1 MSLSLHDAYRLHIS
15 GSTFNDFAGGLNQYH
30 VAGDLVQSKGENG
43 RNISG
48 DAFHNSEQ
56 RFPPPMCH
64 PQTRVAV
71 QDKLALWGRG
81 QDSSNV
87 MWLSGPAGAGKSA
100 IAQTMAETW
109 DLEQKLAAAF
119 FFARWRSGGSSGQ
132 KLFPTIAYQLALHI
146 PHLRVPIGLAV
157 EADPAITDKSLEKQV
172 RSLILQPL
180 GTLPKPMQQRIV
192 KMISEMST
200 ADNFPLRFLI
210 CSRPEPH
217 LREAFD
223 STYSTS
229 QLRRLVLDDSYYPG
243 DDIRRYLRD
252 RFRDIQMKRFP
263 TDFGIY
269 PPWPLETDIELIVR
283 KSSGQFIYAATVIK
297 FVDDE
302 YSHPFERLQLVMSLA
317 ASDNSIFADLDAL
330 YTHILSANPNLRLLV
345 RILGAYFTL
354 PSISFHGTHRIA
366 FLDEILGLPRGSV
379 RFALRGVHSL
389 LFIPDSDH
397 GQIWLHHR
405 SLYDFL
411 LNPER
416 ARKFYISTEAH
427 NKELMDCFLNPQ
439 HYSTEMIAYTHH
451 HWISHLIKPK
461 SDQVKAIRRCLQDVG
476 NTLLSPTLPV
486 LCRDKKAMTLTLVR
500 IIDFLTSTHKSQH
513 FPRNLRPDRTAAWE
527 TLLSCLFEPT
537 PEILAVFEAWGVDGY
552 RIYSSLGTIVQRLWG
567 TYEPNVFGR
576 NEMLG
581 FIHKNP
587 PLSVGVPYRTAEIA
601 LRLLA
606 CRTAELQTCSYPP
619 PGYNFQEYILACH
632 DYYLSRL
639 GQTHW
644 GFVSIWCSC
653 LVDAPPAPELL
664 AMLRRL
670 IQGTLIVPEHEVDMP
685 ALKHWLKKFGAE
697 AEDLIVAFTAAYEQR
712 SAASDY
718 VMCLVVKCPS
728 STK

>member
-100 IAQTMAETW
+100 IAQTMADTW

-180 GTLPKPMQQRIV
+180 ADLTVDDSYLVIVDGLDECDSKPMQQRIV

-223 STYSTS
+223 STYSAS

-302 YSHPFERLQLVMSLA
+302 YSHPFERLQLVLSLA
-317 ASDNSIFADLDAL
+317 ATDNSIFADLDVL

-354 PSISFHGTHRIA
+354 PSNSFHGTHCIA

-389 LFIPDSDH
+389 LFIPDSDY
-397 GQIWLHHR
+397 QPIRLHHQ
-405 SLYDFL
+405 SLSDFL
-411 LNPER
+411 LNPYR
-416 ARKFYISTEAH
+416 AGKYYISTEAH
-427 NKELMDCFLNPQ
+427 NKELMVRCLSIIQDCFLNPQ
-439 HYSTEMIAYTHH
+439 QYSTDIITYTHH
-451 HWISHLIKPK
+451 HWISHLTKPS
-461 SDQVKAIRRCLQDVG
+461 SDQVDAIRHCLQNVG

-486 LCRDKKAMTLTLVR
+486 LCRDKKAVTLTL
-500 IIDFLTSTHKSQH
+500 H
-513 FPRNLRPDRTAAWE
+513 FPSNLWPDRTAAWDA
-527 TLLSCLFEPT
+527 LLSCLFDPT
-537 PEILAVFEAWGVDGY
+537 PDILAVFEAWGVGEEFT
-552 RIYSSLGTIVQRLWG
+552 IFSSLGIIVQRLWG
-567 TYEPNVFGR
+567 SSVPWELNDCGR
-576 NEMLG
+576 TQTLD
-581 FIHKNP
+581 FIHRKP
-587 PLSVGVPYRTAEIA
+587 PSSLRVPYRTAEIA
-601 LRLLA
+601 LRLLM
-606 CRTAELQTCSYPP
+606 CRTSFPDRCFSYFCN
-619 PGYNFQEYILACH
+619 GGK
-632 DYYLSRL
+632 DR
-639 GQTHW
+639 W
-644 GFVSIWCSC
+644 GFASRWCSC
-653 LVDAPPAPELL
+653 LVSAPPAPELL

-670 IQGTLIVPEHEVDMP
+670 VQSTLPIPTDEVDRP
-685 ALKHWLKKFGAE
+685 AVIHWLKKFGTE
-697 AEDLIVAFTAAYEQR
+697 TEDLILAFTAAYEER
-712 SAASDY
+712 SPFH
-718 VMCLVVKCPS
+718 VVPLMIVKCPP
-728 STK
+728 STEQEG